1 MTAPT
6 LDDVRAHCE
15 LNAGMFEAQAE
26 ALRAKVG
33 GGAGE
38 VQAFNAAIYRLALAA
53 LDDAERYHALRKAA
67 CAALGRHKEV
77 VESGSF
83 EQAMGWA
90 EPRSD
95 WAVAQRALLDAAH
108 VVAVGADGFVDFVD
122 AARREGA

>member
-1 MTAPT
+1 MTEPT

-53 LDDAERYHALRKAA
+53 LDDAERWRKANRLA
-67 CAALGRHKEV
+67 KLWVEEGCWCIPARDMLRDLTFEEAIDAEV
-77 VESGSF
+77 RDTAR
-83 EQAMGWA
+83 QA
-90 EPRSD
+90 D
-95 WAVAQRALLDAAH
+95 DA
-108 VVAVGADGFVDFVD
+108 
-122 AARREGA
+122 R

>member
-6 LDDVRAHCE
+6 LDDVRAIFRRHIE
-15 LNAGMFEAQAE
+15 DMEKWQAQDIAAGHTTSSWEE
-26 ALRAKVG
+26 GLS
-33 GGAGE
+33 
-38 VQAFNAAIYRLALAA
+38 IYRLALAA